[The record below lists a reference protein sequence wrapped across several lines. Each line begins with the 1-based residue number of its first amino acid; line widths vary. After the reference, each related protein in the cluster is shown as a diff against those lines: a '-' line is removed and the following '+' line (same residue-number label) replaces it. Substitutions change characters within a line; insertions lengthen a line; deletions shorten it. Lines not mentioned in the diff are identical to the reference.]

1 MKLHLVAASLAMGR
15 RATRPPPR
23 KLDAS
28 NTAPRHEA
36 TLSAT
41 DARQGTTPGIVRW
54 VLGISLPLAIVA
66 LIVVY
71 MVVSR

>member
-28 NTAPRHEA
+28 HTAPRHEA

-54 VLGISLPLAIVA
+54 VLGISVPLAIVA